1 MNKISI
7 IIPLYYSENYIE
19 RLNYSLINQTFENI
33 EIIYINDESPDNSLK
48 LIKNFSLND
57 SRIFII
63 NKKNQGQA
71 AALNDGIKLC
81 SGNYIMFLDADDWIE
96 LNTCELAIHA
106 ALKYNVD
113 MVFWPHFKE
122 YANKSVPGPFF
133 FPESKLFTGKDMQF
147 LRRRMMGL
155 VDEELKKPMSTDYF
169 SAGWGKLYKADI
181 IKSNGIFW
189 TDTMT
194 VGSSDVLFNAQL
206 NPYIKSAY
214 YLNIYLHHYNKNN
227 PNSLTKTYNNTLK
240 IKLENLFVELNKVIQ
255 KNYINEEK
263 DEFEKALNNR
273 IALSTVNIS
282 LGYVSKGISSTGYRL
297 FKNLITSEPFSKS
310 YKKLQ
315 IKYMPFH
322 FRIFFFMCKNQI
334 SIPAYLMIY
343 FMSKFRKK

>member
-7 IIPLYYSENYIE
+7 IIPLFKSEFFLNK
-19 RLNYSLINQTFENI
+19 LNYSLVHQTYSNL
-33 EIIYINDESPDNSLK
+33 EIIYVNDGSPDNSLK
-48 LIKNFSLND
+48 LVQEFQLHD
-57 SRIFII
+57 SRIKII
-63 NKKNQGQA
+63 DKSNEGQA
-71 AALNDGIKLC
+71 AALNDGIAI
-81 SGNYIMFLDADDWIE
+81 STGDFIMFIDADDWIE
-96 LNTCELAIHA
+96 LNTCELAIDA
-106 ALKYNVD
+106 ATRYDVD

-181 IKSNGIFW
+181 IKSNRIFW
-189 TDTMT
+189 TDTMA

-206 NPYIKSAY
+206 NPHIKSAY
-214 YLNIYLHHYNKNN
+214 YLNLHLHHYNKYN

-322 FRIFFFMCKNQI
+322 YRMFFFMCKNKI

>member
-1 MNKISI
+1 MMISI
-7 IIPLYYSENYIE
+7 IVPVFKSKNFLE
-19 RLNYSLINQTFENI
+19 RLNNYLVNQTYKNI
-33 EIIYINDESPDNSLK
+33 EIIYV
-48 LIKNFSLND
+48 
-57 SRIFII
+57 
-63 NKKNQGQA
+63 
-71 AALNDGIKLC
+71 NDGCPEGSGTMIENFKLFDNRIKTFHQRNSGAVSAVNLGLEKAN
-81 SGNYIMFLDADDWIE
+81 GNYIMFLDADDWIE

-181 IKSNGIFW
+181 IKSNRIFW
-189 TDTMT
+189 TDTMA

-206 NPYIKSAY
+206 NPHIKSAY
-214 YLNIYLHHYNKNN
+214 YLNLHLHHYNKYN

-322 FRIFFFMCKNQI
+322 YRMFFFMCKNKI